1 MKKEK
6 ETTQEPKKE
15 PKYFWFKLHDDFFAD
30 SKIKLLEKMPNG
42 EKYGWFLFKLICK
55 SIKTEGLLRFSDKL
69 PYSPKMLADITDTD
83 IDVVRSAL
91 SAFDVCELIDVFEDG
106 TYFIDLVPS
115 NTGKESESAE
125 RVRRCRERKKGGLL
139 TQSKALQCNNNVTAL
154 HCNVEKEKDKEIK
167 LDIEY
172 NSSAHTCEAKP
183 ISKKNKNFDALVYP
197 NGEKFDVDSKEEYFD
212 GEFITEKDKQ
222 LTNFGKKWPNVLM
235 SNLQFSSL
243 CDFLSLDEL
252 HAYLDKMDGML
263 EKGYKFNCSHYEQIL
278 KMVEQDRRV
287 RKNE

>member
-6 ETTQEPKKE
+6 ETKDGASGTKT
-15 PKYFWFKLHDDFFAD
+15 FWWFKLRNNFFDDD
-30 SKIKLLEKMPNG
+30 KIKLLEKVPNG
-42 EKYGWFLFKLICK
+42 EKYIVFLFKLICK
-55 SIKTEGLLRFSDKL
+55 SIKTEGLLRYSEKL

-91 SAFDVCELIDVFEDG
+91 IAFDDLELVEVYEDG
-106 TYFIDLVPS
+106 TYFIELVPN

-125 RVRRCRERKKGGLL
+125 RMRRLRERKKIKSLP
-139 TQSKALQCNNNVTAL
+139 SHCDNNVL
-154 HCNVEKEKDKEIK
+154 PSHCDVEKEKDKEIK

-172 NSSAHTCEAKP
+172 NSGAHTCEAKP
-183 ISKKNKNFDALVYP
+183 ISKKNKNFGALVYP
-197 NGEKFDVDSKEEYFD
+197 NGEKFDVDDEEEYFD

-222 LTNFGKKWPNVLM
+222 LTTFRKRWPNVLM
-235 SNLQFSSL
+235 SNLQFGSL

-278 KMVEQDRRV
+278 KMVEQDRKV

>member
-55 SIKTEGLLRFSDKL
+55 SIKTDGLLRFSDKL

-91 SAFDVCELIDVFEDG
+91 SAFDVCELIDVFDDG
-106 TYFIDLVPS
+106 TYFIDLVPN

-125 RVRRCRERKKGGLL
+125 RVRRCRERKKSGLL

-172 NSSAHTCEAKP
+172 NNSAHTCE
-183 ISKKNKNFDALVYP
+183 NQ
-197 NGEKFDVDSKEEYFD
+197 DVENSVE
-212 GEFITEKDKQ
+212 
-222 LTNFGKKWPNVLM
+222 N
-235 SNLQFSSL
+235 
-243 CDFLSLDEL
+243 SLDPILKYRAITVKGVWNKGSLFAFISDEQLAALQKDYDADTLAYYFNKLNEL
-252 HAYLDKMDGML
+252 HAA
-263 EKGYKFNCSHYEQIL
+263 GYKHGCSDYEYIIRL
-278 KMVEQDRRV
+278 IEEDRKV